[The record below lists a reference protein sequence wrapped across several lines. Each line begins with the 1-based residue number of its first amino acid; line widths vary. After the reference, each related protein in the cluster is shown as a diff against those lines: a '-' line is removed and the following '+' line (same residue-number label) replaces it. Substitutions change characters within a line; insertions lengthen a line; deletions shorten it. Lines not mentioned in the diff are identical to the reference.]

1 MMEDKKGHLIGD
13 YQNHRI
19 LDYEQM
25 NDRLDHL
32 KICIEQKEIGR
43 TTFDYPI
50 RHFTFGN
57 GPYHAILT
65 AGTHAVEL
73 ITNCFLIQFMEYLE
87 ANPEV
92 IDPSVYTL
100 HFIPILNPE
109 GTIVLTSAIRTVIP
123 RETTPFWEELFC
135 IQYYMNAKV
144 EDDYVLNM
152 KDQDTKLQMWMFRYA
167 TPDCIDKKHEKL
179 KKSIQKII
187 QEQHLPKGVMAQ
199 WSSNGVGIDLNAN
212 VWHPR
217 YEKEMIERKPVYHEL
232 RLNQISMISPGP
244 IGCPYRLSKFQLEP
258 ENGALLNFYQTLMQK
273 EKVIG
278 SFIYHACGNLIYYLD
293 EKSEKIKRENG
304 KDYTEYNESVAITY
318 QKYTGYKILSNHK
331 ETTMDYV
338 LKKILPG
345 TLLIELGN
353 IRATP
358 LSQFVDSID
367 CVYTNIINDNKKA
380 IIETLKTMKLQ
391 YEKSQKN

>member
-1 MMEDKKGHLIGD
+1 MTYMIEDKKGTHRFIGD
-13 YQNHRI
+13 YKTSRI

-25 NDRLDHL
+25 NERLDQL
-32 KICIEQKEIGR
+32 KLCVEQKEIGR

-57 GPYHAILT
+57 GPYHIILT

-92 IDPSVYTL
+92 VDRDVYTL

-123 RETTPFWEELFC
+123 RETKPFWEELFC
-135 IQYYMNAKV
+135 IQYYMNSKV
-144 EDDYVLNM
+144 EDTYVLEQ
-152 KDQDTKLQMWMFRYA
+152 KDQDNKLQMWMFRYA
-167 TPDCIDKKHEKL
+167 TPDCIDAKHEKL
-179 KKSIQKII
+179 KRSIQKLI
-187 QEQHLPKGVMAQ
+187 QEQKLPKGVMAQ
-199 WSSNGVGIDLNAN
+199 WSSNGVGVDLNAN
-212 VWHPR
+212 VWNPR
-217 YEKEMIERKPVYHEL
+217 YDEEIKQGKPVYHEL
-232 RLNQISMISPGP
+232 RLNQISMTSPGP
-244 IGCPYRLSKFQLEP
+244 IGCPYIPPKFQLQP
-258 ENGALLNFYQTLMQK
+258 ENGAILNLYQTLLQK

-293 EKSEKIKRENG
+293 EDNQKKIG
-304 KDYTEYNESVAITY
+304 DYNKIIATTY
-318 QKYTGYKILSNHK
+318 QKYTGYKILTNQRP
-331 ETTMDYV
+331 TTMDYA
-338 LKKILPG
+338 LKKRLPG

-367 CVYTNIINDNKKA
+367 CVYTNIIHDNTKA